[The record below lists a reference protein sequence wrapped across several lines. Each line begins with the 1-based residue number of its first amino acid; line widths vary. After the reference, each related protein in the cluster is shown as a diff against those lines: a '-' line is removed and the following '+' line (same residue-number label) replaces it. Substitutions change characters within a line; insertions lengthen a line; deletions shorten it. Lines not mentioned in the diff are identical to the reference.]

1 MAKVKQTWPIT
12 AFDAIG
18 IRANQ
23 GTFVIQGIDGD
34 EVRLEGDFAARYPR
48 NLNFGPDGRWLKL
61 YTTRQ
66 HGDSQFILQLPKS
79 KVWTVDIFSGRA
91 DVKIDNIQA
100 RLHMW
105 TGKGEAQ
112 IENCR
117 GAFSV
122 TSGNANVRMRHCTEI
137 DTPAIPPLP
146 RGEHHISIEEPE
158 SWGDWEEWAE
168 WGGEFGEKFLRK
180 FFGETDGSGR
190 GINIQVGKGDV
201 NMEDIDIKSCYIRAA
216 RGDARIKQGR
226 IGAFDMKIV
235 AGDIGCESCLPAGDW
250 LIRANRGDVR
260 LSLPS
265 DTAARLDL
273 TTRHGDIQS
282 KTPLVRVTRQGPESW
297 HGSRM
302 VGTIGA
308 KTEGKVPEID
318 VSTLNGDIEIKT
330 ESFESPYYNTS
341 EKEQNMTTSPTSQT
355 GAVYNSELEILTALS
370 DGKINVDEAERLLRD
385 FKK

>member
-1 MAKVKQTWPIT
+1 MTKVKQTWPQD
-12 AFDAIG
+12 AFDAVG

-23 GTFVIQGIDGD
+23 GKFVIQGIDGD
-34 EVRLEGDFAARYPR
+34 EVILDGDFAARYPR
-48 NLNFGPDGRWLKL
+48 SSNFGPDGRWLKL
-61 YTTRQ
+61 YTTWQ
-66 HGDSQFILQLPKS
+66 HGDSQFTLQLPKS
-79 KVWTVDIFSGRA
+79 KIWTVDIFSGRTDA
-91 DVKIDNIQA
+91 KIDNIQA

-122 TSGNANVRMRHCTEI
+122 TSGNANVRMRHFTETE
-137 DTPAIPPLP
+137 TPAIPPLP
-146 RGEHHISIEEPE
+146 REEHHISIEEPE
-158 SWGDWEEWAE
+158 SWGDWEEWAD

-180 FFGETDGSGR
+180 FFGETGGSSH

-201 NMEDIDIKSCYIRAA
+201 ALEDINIKSCYIRAA

-226 IGAFDMKIV
+226 IGALDMKIM

-265 DTAARLDL
+265 DTTGRLDL
-273 TTRHGDIQS
+273 TTRHGEILS

-297 HGSRM
+297 HGNRM

-308 KTEGKVPEID
+308 KTECKVPEID

-330 ESFESPYYNTS
+330 ESARSQYYNTS
-341 EKEQNMTTSPTSQT
+341 EKEQNMTTNPTSQT

-370 DGKINVDEAERLLRD
+370 DGKINVNEAERLLRD

>member
-12 AFDAIG
+12 AFDAVG
-18 IRANQ
+18 IRSNQ
-23 GTFVIQGIDGD
+23 GKFVIQGIDGD
-34 EVRLEGDFAARYPR
+34 EVILEGDFAARYPR
-48 NLNFGPDGRWLKL
+48 NLNLGPDGRWLKL
-61 YTTRQ
+61 YSTWQ
-66 HGDSQFILQLPKS
+66 HGDSQFTLQLPKS
-79 KVWTVDIFSGRA
+79 KIWTVDIFSGRTE
-91 DVKIDNIQA
+91 VKIDNLQA
-100 RLHMW
+100 RLHTWM
-105 TGKGEAQ
+105 GKGEAQ

-122 TSGNANVRMRHCTEI
+122 TSGNANVRMKHFTETE
-137 DTPAIPPLP
+137 TPAIPPLP
-146 RGEHHISIEEPE
+146 REEHHISIEEPE

-180 FFGETDGSGR
+180 FFGETGWSDR
-190 GINIQVGKGDV
+190 GISIQTGKGDV
-201 NMEDIDIKSCYIRAA
+201 NLEDIDIKSCYLRAA
-216 RGDARIKQGR
+216 RGDIRIKQGR
-226 IGAFDMKIV
+226 IGALDMKIV

-308 KTEGKVPEID
+308 KTEGKIPEID
-318 VSTLNGDIEIKT
+318 ITTLTGDIEIKT
-330 ESFESPYYNTS
+330 ESARSRYSYTS
-341 EKEQNMTTSPTSQT
+341 ENEQPMTTNPASST
-355 GAVYNSELEILTALS
+355 GAVYHSELEILTALS
-370 DGKINVDEAERLLRD
+370 DGKINVGEAERLLREL
-385 FKK
+385 KK

>member
-105 TGKGEAQ
+105 TGKGDAQ

-122 TSGNANVRMRHCTEI
+122 TSGNANVRMRHFTETA
-137 DTPAIPPLP
+137 TPEIPPLP
-146 RGEHHISIEEPE
+146 REEHHISIEEPE
-158 SWGDWEEWAE
+158 SWGDWEEWAD

-180 FFGETDGSGR
+180 FFGETGGSNR

-201 NMEDIDIKSCYIRAA
+201 NLEDIDIKSCYIRTAQ
-216 RGDARIKQGR
+216 GDARIKQGR
-226 IGAFDMKIV
+226 IGAFDMKIIS
-235 AGDIGCESCLPAGDW
+235 GDIVCESCLPAGDW
-250 LIRANRGDVR
+250 LIRTNRGDVR

-265 DTAARLDL
+265 DTAARFDL

-302 VGTIGA
+302 VGTIGN
-308 KTEGKVPEID
+308 KTEGKIPEID
-318 VSTLNGDIEIKT
+318 VTTLNRDIEIKT
-330 ESFESPYYNTS
+330 ESSRSPYYNIS
-341 EKEQNMTTSPTSQT
+341 EKEQNMTTNPASQT

-370 DGKINVDEAERLLRD
+370 DGKINVDEAERLLREL
-385 FKK
+385 KN

>member
-23 GTFVIQGIDGD
+23 GKFVIQGIDGD
-34 EVRLEGDFAARYPR
+34 EVRMEGDFAARYPR

-61 YTTRQ
+61 YTTWQ
-66 HGDSQFILQLPKS
+66 HGDSQFTLQLPKS
-79 KVWTVDIFSGRA
+79 KVWTIDIFSGRA
-91 DVKIDNIQA
+91 DAKIENIQA

-105 TGKGEAQ
+105 AGKGEAQ

-122 TSGNANVRMRHCTEI
+122 TSGNANVHVKHFNEI
-137 DTPAIPPLP
+137 DAPPIPPLP
-146 RGEHHISIEEPE
+146 REEHHISIEEPE
-158 SWGDWEEWAE
+158 SWGDWEEWAD

-180 FFGETDGSGR
+180 FFGETGGSGR

-201 NMEDIDIKSCYIRAA
+201 ELEDINIKSCYVRTA
-216 RGDARIKQGR
+216 RGDAKIKQGR
-226 IGAFDMKIV
+226 IGAFDMKII
-235 AGDIGCESCLPAGDW
+235 AGDVVCESCLPAGDW
-250 LIRANRGDVR
+250 IIRANRGDVR

-265 DTAARLDL
+265 DTAARLDV
-273 TTRHGDIQS
+273 TTRHGEILS

-297 HGSRM
+297 HGNRM
-302 VGTIGA
+302 VGSIGA
-308 KTEGKVPEID
+308 KSEGKVPEID

-330 ESFESPYYNTS
+330 ESARSQNYNTF
-341 EKEQNMTTSPTSQT
+341 EKQQNITTNPASPT

-370 DGKINVDEAERLLRD
+370 DGKINVEEAERLLRD
-385 FKK
+385 SKK